1 MSLYVDIE
9 KDLGSF
15 KLKVKFEQEDGIV
28 GLLGQSG
35 CGKSMTLRCIAG
47 IVKPDKGKIIS
58 NGKVFFDS
66 EKKINLTPQQR
77 NIGFLFQNYA
87 LFPHMSVKQN
97 IQLGIEK
104 LSKEEKDEITKKYLK
119 KFRLEGFED
128 RYPWQLSG
136 GQQQRIALARALC
149 LNPDILILDEP
160 FSALD
165 YHLRSNMENE
175 LCEILK
181 DFDGNVLFVTHDISE
196 AYRISDDII
205 VFDNGLSLPK
215 RTKNELFVNP
225 SCMTEAVIT
234 GCKNISSCDI
244 INTDTVFAKDW
255 GFSCKIEKGVSENSK
270 HIGIRAHHMK
280 VVEDNSQD
288 IEDGENIFE
297 MTVVKVIENS
307 FTYNIHIKNCD
318 NENNL
323 SLQMEVDKNIEK
335 VKVGQKIRVKFEKNS
350 VLIFKQTP
358 IRKSITKT
366 LSHNCERVFV
376 LNIFIFR

>member
-15 KLKVKFEQEDGIV
+15 KLKVKFEQENGIV

-35 CGKSMTLRCIAG
+35 CGKSMTLKCIAG

-66 EKKINLTPQQR
+66 EKKINLTPQKR

-87 LFPHMSVKQN
+87 LFPHMSVKEN

-104 LSKEEKDEITKKYLK
+104 LSKEEKDEITRKYLK

-175 LCEILK
+175 LCELLK
-181 DFDGNVLFVTHDISE
+181 DFAGNVLFVTHDISE

-215 RTKNELFVNP
+215 RTKNELFIHP

-234 GCKNISSCDI
+234 GCKNISACDI
-244 INTDTVFAKDW
+244 IDINTVFAKDW
-255 GFSCKIEKGVSENSK
+255 GLNCKIEKGVGKNSK
-270 HIGIRAHHMK
+270 HVGIRAHHMK
-280 VVEDNSQD
+280 VVEDNQ
-288 IEDGENIFE
+288 EDSENVFE

-318 NENNL
+318 DENNL
-323 SLQMEVDKNIEK
+323 SLQMEVDKNIKK
-335 VKVGQKIRVKFEKNS
+335 VEVGQKIRVKFERNS
-350 VLIFKQTP
+350 VFD
-358 IRKSITKT
+358 
-366 LSHNCERVFV
+366 F
-376 LNIFIFR
+376 

>member
-119 KFRLEGFED
+119 KFRLEGVED

-215 RTKNELFVNP
+215 RTKNELFVHP

-244 INTDTVFAKDW
+244 INTNTVFAKDW
-255 GFSCKIEKGVSENSK
+255 GFNCKIEKGVNENSK

-350 VLIFKQTP
+350 VFD
-358 IRKSITKT
+358 
-366 LSHNCERVFV
+366 F
-376 LNIFIFR
+376 

>member
-119 KFRLEGFED
+119 KFRLAGFED

-215 RTKNELFVNP
+215 RTKNELFVHP

-255 GFSCKIEKGVSENSK
+255 GFNCKIEKGVNENSK

-335 VKVGQKIRVKFEKNS
+335 VKVGQKIRVNVEKNY
-350 VLIFKQTP
+350 
-358 IRKSITKT
+358 
-366 LSHNCERVFV
+366 VFD
-376 LNIFIFR
+376 F

>member
-119 KFRLEGFED
+119 KFRLAGFED

-165 YHLRSNMENE
+165 YHLRINMENE

-215 RTKNELFVNP
+215 RTKNELFVHP

-255 GFSCKIEKGVSENSK
+255 GFNCKIEKGASENSK

-350 VLIFKQTP
+350 VFD
-358 IRKSITKT
+358 
-366 LSHNCERVFV
+366 F
-376 LNIFIFR
+376 

>member
-215 RTKNELFVNP
+215 RTKNELFVHP
-225 SCMTEAVIT
+225 SCMIEAVIT

-244 INTDTVFAKDW
+244 INTNTVFAKDW
-255 GFSCKIEKGVSENSK
+255 GFNCKIEKGVNENSK

-350 VLIFKQTP
+350 VFD
-358 IRKSITKT
+358 
-366 LSHNCERVFV
+366 F
-376 LNIFIFR
+376 

>member
-119 KFRLEGFED
+119 KFRLAGFED

-215 RTKNELFVNP
+215 RTKNELFVHP

-244 INTDTVFAKDW
+244 INTNTVFAKDW
-255 GFSCKIEKGVSENSK
+255 GFNCKIEKGVSENSK

-350 VLIFKQTP
+350 VFD
-358 IRKSITKT
+358 
-366 LSHNCERVFV
+366 F
-376 LNIFIFR
+376 

>member
-119 KFRLEGFED
+119 KFRLAGFED

-215 RTKNELFVNP
+215 RTKNELFVHP

-255 GFSCKIEKGVSENSK
+255 GFNCKIEKGVNENSK

-335 VKVGQKIRVKFEKNS
+335 VKVGQKIRVNVEKNY
-350 VLIFKQTP
+350 FF
-358 IRKSITKT
+358 
-366 LSHNCERVFV
+366 EF
-376 LNIFIFR
+376 

>member
-119 KFRLEGFED
+119 KFRLAGFED

-215 RTKNELFVNP
+215 RTKNELFVHP

-255 GFSCKIEKGVSENSK
+255 GFNCKIEKGVNENSK

-350 VLIFKQTP
+350 VFD
-358 IRKSITKT
+358 
-366 LSHNCERVFV
+366 F
-376 LNIFIFR
+376 

>member
-119 KFRLEGFED
+119 KFRLAGFED

-215 RTKNELFVNP
+215 RTKNELFVHP

-244 INTDTVFAKDW
+244 INTNTVFAKDW
-255 GFSCKIEKGVSENSK
+255 GFNCKIEKGVNENSK

-335 VKVGQKIRVKFEKNS
+335 VKVGQKIRVNVEKNY
-350 VLIFKQTP
+350 
-358 IRKSITKT
+358 
-366 LSHNCERVFV
+366 VFD
-376 LNIFIFR
+376 F

>member
-15 KLKVKFEQEDGIV
+15 KLKVKFEQENGIL

-35 CGKSMTLRCIAG
+35 CGKSMTLKCIAG

-160 FSALD
+160 FVGLD
-165 YHLRSNMENE
+165 PKASHTLKEIMRE
-175 LCEILK
+175 LCNEGSAIFFSTHVLEVAEKLCDKIAIIK
-181 DFDGNVLFVTHDISE
+181 DGKIVAEGTTEQVKGNNSLE
-196 AYRISDDII
+196 E
-205 VFDNGLSLPK
+205 VFM
-215 RTKNELFVNP
+215 EL
-225 SCMTEAVIT
+225 I
-234 GCKNISSCDI
+234 
-244 INTDTVFAKDW
+244 
-255 GFSCKIEKGVSENSK
+255 
-270 HIGIRAHHMK
+270 
-280 VVEDNSQD
+280 
-288 IEDGENIFE
+288 
-297 MTVVKVIENS
+297 
-307 FTYNIHIKNCD
+307 D
-318 NENNL
+318 NE
-323 SLQMEVDKNIEK
+323 
-335 VKVGQKIRVKFEKNS
+335 
-350 VLIFKQTP
+350 
-358 IRKSITKT
+358 
-366 LSHNCERVFV
+366 
-376 LNIFIFR
+376 

>member
-215 RTKNELFVNP
+215 RTKNELFVHP

-244 INTDTVFAKDW
+244 INTNTVFAKDW
-255 GFSCKIEKGVSENSK
+255 GFNCKIEKGVNENSK

-335 VKVGQKIRVKFEKNS
+335 VKVGQKIRVKFEKSS
-350 VLIFKQTP
+350 VFD
-358 IRKSITKT
+358 
-366 LSHNCERVFV
+366 F
-376 LNIFIFR
+376 

>member
-119 KFRLEGFED
+119 KFRLEGFEG

-215 RTKNELFVNP
+215 RTKNELFVHP
-225 SCMTEAVIT
+225 SCMIEAVIT

-255 GFSCKIEKGVSENSK
+255 GFNCKIEKGVNENSK

-350 VLIFKQTP
+350 VFD
-358 IRKSITKT
+358 
-366 LSHNCERVFV
+366 F
-376 LNIFIFR
+376 

>member
-215 RTKNELFVNP
+215 RTKNELFVHP

-244 INTDTVFAKDW
+244 INTNTVFAKDW
-255 GFSCKIEKGVSENSK
+255 GFNCKIEKGVNENSK
-270 HIGIRAHHMK
+270 YIGIRAHHMK

-350 VLIFKQTP
+350 VFD
-358 IRKSITKT
+358 
-366 LSHNCERVFV
+366 F
-376 LNIFIFR
+376 

>member
-215 RTKNELFVNP
+215 RTKNELFVHP

-244 INTDTVFAKDW
+244 INTNTVFAKDW
-255 GFSCKIEKGVSENSK
+255 GFNCKIERGVNENSK

-350 VLIFKQTP
+350 VFD
-358 IRKSITKT
+358 
-366 LSHNCERVFV
+366 F
-376 LNIFIFR
+376 

>member
-87 LFPHMSVKQN
+87 LFQHMSVKQN

-119 KFRLEGFED
+119 KFRLAGFED

-215 RTKNELFVNP
+215 RTKNELFVHP

-244 INTDTVFAKDW
+244 INTNTVFAKDW
-255 GFSCKIEKGVSENSK
+255 GFNCKIEKGVNENSK

-350 VLIFKQTP
+350 VFD
-358 IRKSITKT
+358 
-366 LSHNCERVFV
+366 F
-376 LNIFIFR
+376 

>member
-215 RTKNELFVNP
+215 RTKNELFVHP

-255 GFSCKIEKGVSENSK
+255 GFNCKIEKGVSENSK

-350 VLIFKQTP
+350 VFD
-358 IRKSITKT
+358 
-366 LSHNCERVFV
+366 F
-376 LNIFIFR
+376 

>member
-119 KFRLEGFED
+119 KFRLAGFED

-165 YHLRSNMENE
+165 YQTRLMVTEDIYK
-175 LCEILK
+175 ILK
-181 DFDGNVLFVTHDISE
+181 QENITTIMVTHDISE
-196 AYRISDDII
+196 AISMSDRVIVLSNRPATVKTIYRI
-205 VFDNGLSLPK
+205 N
-215 RTKNELFVNP
+215 
-225 SCMTEAVIT
+225 
-234 GCKNISSCDI
+234 
-244 INTDTVFAKDW
+244 
-255 GFSCKIEKGVSENSK
+255 
-270 HIGIRAHHMK
+270 
-280 VVEDNSQD
+280 
-288 IEDGENIFE
+288 FE
-297 MTVVKVIENS
+297 MENR
-307 FTYNIHIKNCD
+307 TPLNCR
-318 NENNL
+318 ENPKFSKYFNL
-323 SLQMEVDKNIEK
+323 MWRELEKYDKAA
-335 VKVGQKIRVKFEKNS
+335 QK
-350 VLIFKQTP
+350 
-358 IRKSITKT
+358 
-366 LSHNCERVFV
+366 
-376 LNIFIFR
+376 

>member
-15 KLKVKFEQEDGIV
+15 KLKVKFEQENGIV

-35 CGKSMTLRCIAG
+35 CGKSMTLKCIAG

-66 EKKINLTPQQR
+66 EKKINLTPQKR

-87 LFPHMSVKQN
+87 LFPHMSVKEN

-104 LSKEEKDEITKKYLK
+104 LSKEEKDEITRKYLK

-181 DFDGNVLFVTHDISE
+181 DFAGNVLFVTHDISE

-215 RTKNELFVNP
+215 RTKNELFIHP

-234 GCKNISSCDI
+234 GCKNISACDI
-244 INTDTVFAKDW
+244 IDINTVFAKDW
-255 GFSCKIEKGVSENSK
+255 GLNCKIEKGVGKNSK
-270 HIGIRAHHMK
+270 HVGIRAHHMK
-280 VVEDNSQD
+280 VVEDNQ
-288 IEDGENIFE
+288 EDSENVFE

-307 FTYNIHIKNCD
+307 FNYNIHIKNCD
-318 NENNL
+318 DENNL
-323 SLQMEVDKNIEK
+323 SLQMEVDKNIKK
-335 VKVGQKIRVKFEKNS
+335 VEVGQKIRVKFERNS
-350 VLIFKQTP
+350 VFD
-358 IRKSITKT
+358 
-366 LSHNCERVFV
+366 F
-376 LNIFIFR
+376 

>member
-215 RTKNELFVNP
+215 RTKNELFVHP

-255 GFSCKIEKGVSENSK
+255 GFNCKIEKGVNENSK

-335 VKVGQKIRVKFEKNS
+335 VKVGQKIRVNVEKNY
-350 VLIFKQTP
+350 
-358 IRKSITKT
+358 
-366 LSHNCERVFV
+366 VFD
-376 LNIFIFR
+376 F

>member
-119 KFRLEGFED
+119 KFRLAGFED

-160 FSALD
+160 ISALD

-215 RTKNELFVNP
+215 RTKNELFVHP

-244 INTDTVFAKDW
+244 INTNTVFAKDW
-255 GFSCKIEKGVSENSK
+255 GFNCKIEKGVSENSK

-350 VLIFKQTP
+350 VFD
-358 IRKSITKT
+358 
-366 LSHNCERVFV
+366 F
-376 LNIFIFR
+376 

>member
-1 MSLYVDIE
+1 
-9 KDLGSF
+9 
-15 KLKVKFEQEDGIV
+15 
-28 GLLGQSG
+28 
-35 CGKSMTLRCIAG
+35 MTLRCIAG

-119 KFRLEGFED
+119 KFRLAGFED

-215 RTKNELFVNP
+215 RTKNELFVHP

-244 INTDTVFAKDW
+244 INTNTVFAKDW
-255 GFSCKIEKGVSENSK
+255 GFNCKIEKGVNENSK

-335 VKVGQKIRVKFEKNS
+335 VKVGQKIRVNVEKNY
-350 VLIFKQTP
+350 
-358 IRKSITKT
+358 
-366 LSHNCERVFV
+366 VFD
-376 LNIFIFR
+376 F